1 MFPARVGQRAASL
14 WSGCG
19 VHAATLR
26 LLFPQ
31 QLLRLRVIQRAGA
44 GLDGHCVCLHAHMI
58 PKKASPGAAQLLEVF
73 PLRIIPGQ
81 EADSL
86 HDLDLLLGAVMV
98 GPTLGWRA
106 GRRHGHLGLPQG
118 WSEKEASG
126 SKTACEDAPR
136 LLKQFGKVEQRRW
149 MGQKGEGPLWGL
161 FPISMQ
167 GGRKAALLPVLH
179 QPLAKSGWSCCFTS
193 PELRLHICRPHYWLL

>member
-31 QLLRLRVIQRAGA
+31 QLLRLRVVQRAGA

-73 PLRIIPGQ
+73 PLCIIPRQ

-86 HDLDLLLGAVMV
+86 HDLDLLLGVVMV

-106 GRRHGHLGLPQG
+106 GRRHGQLGLPQRG
-118 WSEKEASG
+118 WKRKRVEV
-126 SKTACEDAPR
+126 R
-136 LLKQFGKVEQRRW
+136 LTVEMHQDSTNNLGKVSR
-149 MGQKGEGPLWGL
+149 GTG
-161 FPISMQ
+161 SD
-167 GGRKAALLPVLH
+167 RKERGH
-179 QPLAKSGWSCCFTS
+179 SGDCS
-193 PELRLHICRPHYWLL
+193 P